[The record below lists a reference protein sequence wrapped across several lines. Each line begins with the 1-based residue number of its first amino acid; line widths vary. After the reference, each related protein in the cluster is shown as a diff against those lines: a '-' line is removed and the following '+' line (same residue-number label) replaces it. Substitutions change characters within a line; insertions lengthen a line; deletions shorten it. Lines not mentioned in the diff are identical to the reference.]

1 MEWETRIVAGL
12 QYCEIYSSAESDV
25 PPMRHDDWKDVRLWL
40 TFFLGLASYSF
51 FKLKL
56 YRTVARYLKGTFQ
69 RNAFVKLLII
79 SSMMLTVFSSFLFV
93 WSLQKHAIIVQPL
106 ATISKIS
113 DVPEDLYITQQD
125 VFGDFD
131 NEKENIQLPVEIDT
145 SQPGNPDNLNRKT
158 TQSHYDDYAKIKIRL
173 RNDVSPALSLP
184 NGEMAMEHEKWGTAT
199 VAEISF
205 KIKDLILIL
214 YAVLTTISM
223 TAVVTFYIIKFI
235 NTFS

>member
-1 MEWETRIVAGL
+1 MSVGKKLRLDSEASLQIETQAHIKIALEAQVETIIQICPILVSFDDDRQIG
-12 QYCEIYSSAESDV
+12 SAESDV

-184 NGEMAMEHEKWGTAT
+184 NGEMAMERE
-199 VAEISF
+199 
-205 KIKDLILIL
+205 
-214 YAVLTTISM
+214 Y
-223 TAVVTFYIIKFI
+223 
-235 NTFS
+235 